1 MSFQHSAKIQCGK
14 CFKMYYISFTAT
26 SKKAWI
32 KQALITQKSQVCS
45 DCTKHTTK
53 ESTAASR
60 ELQIGGLA
68 DMYRPI
74 QHKPVIETNWDKLD
88 RHGNPTKLQVTRIS
102 KTEKALIECSA
113 DNIGVRVADWVWYWQ
128 TFWTEYE
135 GSLNTFAPSHV
146 AQTSCVLWRNAYSK
160 EFWQSSRALVPRKD
174 TNGLKRL

>member
-32 KQALITQKSQVCS
+32 KQALITQKSQACS

-74 QHKPVIETNWDKLD
+74 HHKPVIETNWDKLD

-102 KTEKALIECSA
+102 KTEKALIDCSA

-135 GSLNTFAPSHV
+135 GSLNTFVQTMWPKHHV
-146 AQTSCVLWRNAYSK
+146 YYGGMPTLRNSGN
-160 EFWQSSRALVPRKD
+160 RAVHWFHEK
-174 TNGLKRL
+174 TQMA